1 MSWTLV
7 GADGRTY
14 VSGSPGSVGGHRRT
28 RIYGRMDCPSATRAL
43 ARGGYAEH
51 RVFFADAQTAID
63 AGYRACAVCLPEPY
77 RAWRER

>member
-1 MSWTLV
+1 
-7 GADGRTY
+7 
-14 VSGSPGSVGGHRRT
+14 
-28 RIYGRMDCPSATRAL
+28 MDCPSATRAL